1 MAVIFRRVTQMKQA
15 MFERD
20 ILYPTSRAND
30 IGSVH
35 ITVLQPENDGGIPIL
50 IEAKTEHN
58 PLDYITEIVNLIQ
71 ADVFDRI
78 RIDIRKT
85 GILYIKASQDRYCRI
100 RYLDGNRYSSEF
112 VDEL

>member
-1 MAVIFRRVTQMKQA
+1 MKQA

-20 ILYPTSRAND
+20 ILYPVRKEQE

-35 ITVLQPENDGGIPIL
+35 MTVLQPEKDGGIPL
-50 IEAKTEHN
+50 MIEAKTEHD

-78 RIDIRKT
+78 RIDIRKSGIIYVRT
-85 GILYIKASQDRYCRI
+85 GDGRYCRI
-100 RYLDGNRYSSEF
+100 RFQDGNRYSSEI